1 MATEI
6 ERKFLVT
13 SEAWRLGAVGRRL
26 VQGYLGRDPERSVRV
41 RIDGAGGFVTIKG
54 KTLGASR
61 AEFEYPIPLADAE
74 AMLQLCL
81 TPLIDKTR
89 YRVVVDGKHWEIDE
103 FGGDNA
109 PLVIAE
115 LELSSED
122 EAFARPPWLGEEV
135 THDPRYFNSQLTIS
149 PYSRWRANG

>member
-13 SEAWRLGAVGRRL
+13 SEAWRAGAAGRRL
-26 VQGYLGRDPERSVRV
+26 VQGYLCRDPEPSVRV

-74 AMLQLCL
+74 ALLQLCL
-81 TPLIDKTR
+81 APLIDKTR
-89 YRVVVDGKHWEIDE
+89 YQVVVDGKHWEIDE
-103 FGGDNA
+103 FAGDNT

-115 LELSSED
+115 IELTSED
-122 EAFARPPWLGEEV
+122 EPFTHPPWLGEEV

-149 PYSRWRANG
+149 PYSRWRPGR